1 MPRTALIVAV
11 PEAESA
17 VGELRLR
24 HDRSAALGV
33 PAHLTILFPFVDS
46 GALDEDAVEAVFSA
60 HEPFDFELES
70 PSRPS
75 TAVAPY
81 LAPSQADRFVALT
94 ESVWRRWPDH
104 PPYEGAHEAIVPHLT
119 NLRSSRS
126 TATLQLPIHAHAGA
140 VTLIEEQA
148 DGCWVCRRRFALH
161 ARPA

>member
-70 PSRPS
+70 LE
-75 TAVAPY
+75 TFDGGGTY

-104 PPYEGAHEAIVPHLT
+104 PPYEGAHETIVPHLT
-119 NLRSSRS
+119 ISEQPLDCDV
-126 TATLQLPIHAHAGA
+126 QLPIHAHAGA